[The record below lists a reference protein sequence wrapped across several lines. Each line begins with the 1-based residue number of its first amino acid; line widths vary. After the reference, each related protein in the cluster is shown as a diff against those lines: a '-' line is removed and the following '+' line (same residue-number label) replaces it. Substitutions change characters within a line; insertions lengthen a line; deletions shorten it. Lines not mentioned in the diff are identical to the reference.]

1 MVEGAGVMRAY
12 DGIKAERGVNM
23 ESPDFL
29 ERSRQLLAKNDSV
42 QICMSGGSMR
52 PTIED
57 GDMVIIEP
65 IADGKINQ
73 GDVVLY
79 QSRYDTAVIHRFIK
93 IERAS
98 GEKTITT
105 RGDASSHNDLSV
117 TIDKILGRVKNI
129 ERAGESI
136 KVSRPNKSFSIWL
149 LNFWK
154 RLKFWTNE

>member
-12 DGIKAERGVNM
+12 DGIKAERGVHM

-29 ERSRQLLAKNDSV
+29 ERSRQLLAKNNSV

-57 GDMVIIEP
+57 GDIVTIEIIV
-65 IADGKINQ
+65 DGKINQ

-79 QSRYDTAVIHRFIK
+79 QSRYDTAVIHRVIK
-93 IERAS
+93 IERSA
-98 GEKTITT
+98 GEKTVTT

-117 TIDKILGRVKNI
+117 SVDKIIGRVKHI
-129 ERAGESI
+129 
-136 KVSRPNKSFSIWL
+136 
-149 LNFWK
+149 
-154 RLKFWTNE
+154 

>member
-1 MVEGAGVMRAY
+1 MRAY
-12 DGIKAERGVNM
+12 DGIKAERGVHL

-29 ERSRQLLAKNDSV
+29 ERSRQLLAKNNSV

-57 GDMVIIEP
+57 GDVVTIEP
-65 IADGKINQ
+65 IVDGKINQ

-79 QSRYDTAVIHRFIK
+79 QSRYDTAVIHRVIK
-93 IERAS
+93 IERTA

-117 TIDKILGRVKNI
+117 SMDKVLGRVKNI

-136 KVSRPNKSFSIWL
+136 KVSRPKNSFSIWL
-149 LNFWK
+149 RDFWK
-154 RLKFWTNE
+154 RLKFWTKE